1 MIFGGWRE
9 ILFVSGLGTEL
20 RLTRRR
26 ARSATMQTPRKIRDF
41 RPMNYVKSCFN
52 LILLLFALIIA
63 LPTLRSQSSP
73 RVNDDRVM
81 EHVTAMAAIGK
92 DPDGGYSRV
101 AYSEADRQGRE
112 YVMGLMR
119 AAGLTV
125 SIDAAGNISGR
136 RAGSDPGLPV
146 LVIGSH
152 VDSVPQGGNYDGI
165 VGSLGAMEVAEIL
178 TEGHLALRHPL
189 EVLIFQN
196 EEGGLQGSRAISG
209 ELREEDL
216 NQATR
221 SGKTLREGIA
231 FIGGDPARL
240 AAVRRKSAD
249 IFAYLELHIEQG
261 GTLAAEKIDIGVVE
275 GIVGNH
281 RWDVTIEGISNH
293 AGTTPMNQRH
303 DALLAAAKFIEA
315 VNRIVPSIPGRKVG
329 TVGKIQ
335 AIPGAYN
342 VVPGKVMLGLV
353 LRDLDE
359 ARIDMLFGKIRDEAE
374 QIAQASGTKFS
385 FQQIVADRPALSDP
399 RLRQLITNS
408 AKQLNLTTKLLASG
422 ATHDAQSMARFAPS
436 GMIFIP
442 SIGGISHSPEEFSRP
457 QDVVNGANVL
467 LRTVLRLDS

>member
-1 MIFGGWRE
+1 
-9 ILFVSGLGTEL
+9 
-20 RLTRRR
+20 
-26 ARSATMQTPRKIRDF
+26 
-41 RPMNYVKSCFN
+41 MNYVKSCFN

-73 RVNDDRVM
+73 RVNGDRMM
-81 EHVTAMAAIGK
+81 EHLTAMAAIGK
-92 DPDGGYSRV
+92 DPAGGYSRV

-152 VDSVPQGGNYDGI
+152 VDSVPQGGNYDGV
-165 VGSLGAMEVAEIL
+165 VGSLGAVEVAQAL
-178 TEGHLALRHPL
+178 AEGHMALRHPL

-231 FIGGDPARL
+231 FIGGDPTHL
-240 AAVRRKSAD
+240 TGVRRKAGD

-261 GTLAAEKIDIGVVE
+261 GTLATEKIDIGVVE

-281 RWDVTIEGISNH
+281 RWDVTIEGVANH

-303 DALLAAAKFIEA
+303 DALLAAARFVEA
-315 VNRIVPSIPGRKVG
+315 VNRIVTSIPGRQVG

-342 VVPGKVMLGLV
+342 VVPGKVILGLDV
-353 LRDLDE
+353 RDLDE

-467 LRTVLRLDS
+467 LRTVLRLDSQNW

>member
-1 MIFGGWRE
+1 M
-9 ILFVSGLGTEL
+9 
-20 RLTRRR
+20 
-26 ARSATMQTPRKIRDF
+26 RDF
-41 RPMNYVKSCFN
+41 RAINCVKLRFH
-52 LILLLFALIIA
+52 LILLSVALLIA

-73 RVNDDRVM
+73 RVNGDRVM

-92 DPDGGYSRV
+92 DPGGGYSRV
-101 AYSEADRQGRE
+101 AYTEADRQGRE

-125 SIDAAGNISGR
+125 SIDMAGNISGR
-136 RAGSDPGLPV
+136 RAGSDPKLPP

-165 VGSLGAMEVAEIL
+165 VGSLGAIEVAQIL
-178 TEGHLALRHPL
+178 TECHLALRHPL

-221 SGKTLREGIA
+221 SGKTLGEGIA
-231 FIGGDPARL
+231 FIGGDPARV
-240 AAVRRKSAD
+240 AGVRRKPAD

-261 GTLAAEKIDIGVVE
+261 GTLATEKIDIGVVE

-281 RWDVTIEGISNH
+281 RWDVTIEGVANH

-303 DALLAAAKFIEA
+303 DALLAAARFIEA
-315 VNRIVPSIPGRKVG
+315 VNRVVSSIPGRQVG
-329 TVGKIQ
+329 TVGRIQ

-342 VVPGKVMLGLV
+342 VVPGRVMLGLDV
-353 LRDLDE
+353 RDLE
-359 ARIDMLFGKIRDEAE
+359 ESRIDMLFGRIRDEAE
-374 QIAQASGTKFS
+374 QIGQASGTKFS
-385 FQQIVADRPALSDP
+385 FQQIVSDRPALSDP
-399 RLRQLITNS
+399 RLRQLIADS
-408 AKQLNLTTKLLASG
+408 AKQLNLTTKVLPSG
-422 ATHDAQSMARFAPS
+422 ATHDAQSMSRLAPS

-442 SIGGISHSPEEFSRP
+442 SIGGISHAPEEFSRP
-457 QDVVNGANVL
+457 PDIVNGANVL
-467 LRTVLRLDS
+467 LRTVLQLDSQNW

>member
-1 MIFGGWRE
+1 
-9 ILFVSGLGTEL
+9 
-20 RLTRRR
+20 
-26 ARSATMQTPRKIRDF
+26 MQTPRKIRDF

-73 RVNDDRVM
+73 RVNGDRMM
-81 EHVTAMAAIGK
+81 EHLTAMAAIGK
-92 DPDGGYSRV
+92 DPAGGYSRV

-152 VDSVPQGGNYDGI
+152 VDSVPQGGNYDGV
-165 VGSLGAMEVAEIL
+165 VGSLGAVEVAQAL
-178 TEGHLALRHPL
+178 AEGHMALRHPL

-231 FIGGDPARL
+231 FIGGDPTHL
-240 AAVRRKSAD
+240 TGVRRKAGD

-261 GTLAAEKIDIGVVE
+261 GTLATEKIDIGVVE

-281 RWDVTIEGISNH
+281 RWDVTIEGVANH

-303 DALLAAAKFIEA
+303 DALLAAARFVEA
-315 VNRIVPSIPGRKVG
+315 VNRIVTSIPGRQVG

-342 VVPGKVMLGLV
+342 VVPGKVILGLDV
-353 LRDLDE
+353 RDLDE

-467 LRTVLRLDS
+467 LRTVLRLDSQNW

>member
-1 MIFGGWRE
+1 M
-9 ILFVSGLGTEL
+9 
-20 RLTRRR
+20 
-26 ARSATMQTPRKIRDF
+26 RDF
-41 RPMNYVKSCFN
+41 RAINCVKLRFH
-52 LILLLFALIIA
+52 LILLSVALLIA

-73 RVNDDRVM
+73 RVNGDRVM

-92 DPDGGYSRV
+92 DPGGGYSRV
-101 AYSEADRQGRE
+101 AYTEADRQGRE

-125 SIDAAGNISGR
+125 SIDMAGNISGR
-136 RAGSDPGLPV
+136 RAGSDPKLPP

-165 VGSLGAMEVAEIL
+165 VGSLGAIEVAQIL
-178 TEGHLALRHPL
+178 SECHLALRHPL

-221 SGKTLREGIA
+221 SGKTLGEGIA
-231 FIGGDPARL
+231 FICGDPARV
-240 AAVRRKSAD
+240 AGVRRKPGD

-261 GTLAAEKIDIGVVE
+261 GTLATEKIDIGVVE

-281 RWDVTIEGISNH
+281 RWDVTIEGVANH

-303 DALLAAAKFIEA
+303 DALLAAARFIEA
-315 VNRIVPSIPGRKVG
+315 VNRVVSSIPGRQVG
-329 TVGKIQ
+329 TVGRIQ

-342 VVPGKVMLGLV
+342 VVPGRVMLGLDV
-353 LRDLDE
+353 RDLE
-359 ARIDMLFGKIRDEAE
+359 ESRIDMLFGRIRDEAE
-374 QIAQASGTKFS
+374 QIGQASGTKFS
-385 FQQIVADRPALSDP
+385 FQQIVSDRPALSDP
-399 RLRQLITNS
+399 RLRQLIADS
-408 AKQLNLTTKLLASG
+408 AKQLNLTTKVLPSG
-422 ATHDAQSMARFAPS
+422 ATHDAQSMSRLAPS

-442 SIGGISHSPEEFSRP
+442 SIGGISHAPEESSRP
-457 QDVVNGANVL
+457 PDIVNGANVL
-467 LRTVLRLDS
+467 LRTVLQLDSQNW

>member
-1 MIFGGWRE
+1 MN
-9 ILFVSGLGTEL
+9 FVKL
-20 RLTRRR
+20 R
-26 ARSATMQTPRKIRDF
+26 
-41 RPMNYVKSCFN
+41 FN
-52 LILLLFALIIA
+52 LTFLLVALIIG
-63 LPTLRSQSSP
+63 LPTLPSYPRVSGERRSYP
-73 RVNDDRVM
+73 RVNGERLM
-81 EHVTAMAAIGK
+81 EHLTAMGAIGK
-92 DPDGGYSRV
+92 DPAGGYRRV

-112 YVMGLMR
+112 YVIGLMR

-125 SIDAAGNISGR
+125 NIDAAANISGR
-136 RAGSDPGLPV
+136 LAGSDPKLPV

-165 VGSLGAMEVAEIL
+165 VGSLGAIEAAQ
-178 TEGHLALRHPL
+178 TLAQGVTLRHPL

-231 FIGGDPARL
+231 FIGGDPTHL
-240 AAVRRKSAD
+240 ADVRRKAGD

-261 GTLAAEKIDIGVVE
+261 GSLATEKVDIGVVE
-275 GIVGNH
+275 GIVGNR
-281 RWDVTIEGISNH
+281 RWDVTIEGMANH

-303 DALLAAAKFIEA
+303 DALLAGAKFIEG
-315 VNRIVPSIPGRKVG
+315 VNRVVTSIPGRQVG

-342 VVPGKVMLGLV
+342 VVPGKVMLGLD

-359 ARIDMLFGKIRDEAE
+359 TRMDMLFGKIRDEAE

-385 FQQIVADRPALSDP
+385 FQQVVADRPALSDP
-399 RLRQLITNS
+399 RLRQIITDS
-408 AKQLNLTTKLLASG
+408 AKQLNLTTKLLPSG

-467 LRTVLRLDS
+467 LESVLRLDSQRW

>member
-1 MIFGGWRE
+1 MNCVKLRFRL
-9 ILFVSGLGTEL
+9 ILFSV
-20 RLTRRR
+20 
-26 ARSATMQTPRKIRDF
+26 A
-41 RPMNYVKSCFN
+41 
-52 LILLLFALIIA
+52 LLIA

-73 RVNDDRVM
+73 RVNGERVM

-92 DPDGGYSRV
+92 DPGGGYSRV
-101 AYSEADRQGRE
+101 AYTEADRQGRE
-112 YVMGLMR
+112 YVIGLMR

-136 RAGSDPGLPV
+136 RAGSEPRLPS

-165 VGSLGAMEVAEIL
+165 VGSLGAIEVAQIL
-178 TEGHLALRHPL
+178 AEGHLALRHPW

-240 AAVRRKSAD
+240 AAVRRKPGD

-261 GTLAAEKIDIGVVE
+261 GTLATEKIDIGVVE

-281 RWDVTIEGISNH
+281 RWDITIEGVANH

-303 DALLAAAKFIEA
+303 DALLAAARFIEA
-315 VNRIVPSIPGRKVG
+315 VNRVVTSVPGRQVG
-329 TVGKIQ
+329 TVGRIQ

-342 VVPGKVMLGLV
+342 VVPGRVMLGLDV
-353 LRDLDE
+353 RDLDE
-359 ARIDMLFGKIRDEAE
+359 SRIDMLFGRIRDEAE
-374 QIAQASGTKFS
+374 QIGQASGTKFS
-385 FQQIVADRPALSDP
+385 FQQIVSDRPALSDP
-399 RLRQLITNS
+399 RLRQLIADS
-408 AKQLNLTTKLLASG
+408 AKQLNLTTKVLPSG
-422 ATHDAQSMARFAPS
+422 ATHDAQSMSRLAPS

-442 SIGGISHSPEEFSRP
+442 SIGGISHAPEEFSRP
-457 QDVVNGANVL
+457 PDIVNGANVL
-467 LRTVLRLDS
+467 LRTVLQLDSQNW